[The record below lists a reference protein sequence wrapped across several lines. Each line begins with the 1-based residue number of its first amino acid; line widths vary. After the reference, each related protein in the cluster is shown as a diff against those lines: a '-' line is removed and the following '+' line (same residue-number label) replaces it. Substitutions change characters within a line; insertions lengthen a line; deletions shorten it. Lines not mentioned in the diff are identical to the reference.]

1 MIYLTMLTTIKKAG
15 WYMMQY
21 SDAMK
26 HCGTGRRHR
35 MYRFDASRKIY
46 EARMCLTEFFGG
58 DDADRLVFT
67 ANATEALNIAIHGL
81 FEPGER
87 VITTQLEH
95 NSVLRP
101 LYMQRE
107 RGVGVDIVPCSD
119 VGIKRGIISPSDI
132 EALIRPDTKAIVCT
146 HASNITGNVVD
157 IKSIAIARANP
168 IYSLFNA
175 DKCVLPINIREMN
188 IDVLCFTGHKG
199 LMGPQ
204 GTGGLYVG
212 ERADIKPFKS
222 GGTGVLS
229 FLENQPMEL
238 PTRLEAGTL
247 NGPGIAGLLTG
258 VMELEKIGLDNIYA
272 KEHELMQAFMGKI
285 KTIPGIR
292 IYGDF
297 DMLPDNGLHCAIVSV
312 NIADMDSAEVSD
324 ILMNEYGIATRSG
337 IHCAPLMHKFFGTQ
351 NQGMVRFSFS
361 YYNTVDEINEAAE
374 ALMQIAALR

>member
-1 MIYLTMLTTIKKAG
+1 
-15 WYMMQY
+15 
-21 SDAMK
+21 
-26 HCGTGRRHR
+26 
-35 MYRFDASRKIY
+35 
-46 EARMCLTEFFGG
+46 
-58 DDADRLVFT
+58 
-67 ANATEALNIAIHGL
+67 
-81 FEPGER
+81 
-87 VITTQLEH
+87 
-95 NSVLRP
+95 
-101 LYMQRE
+101 
-107 RGVGVDIVPCSD
+107 
-119 VGIKRGIISPSDI
+119 
-132 EALIRPDTKAIVCT
+132 
-146 HASNITGNVVD
+146 
-157 IKSIAIARANP
+157 
-168 IYSLFNA
+168 
-175 DKCVLPINIREMN
+175 MN

-297 DMLPDNGLHCAIVSV
+297 DMLPENGLHCAIVSV

>member
-1 MIYLTMLTTIKKAG
+1 MIYLDNAATTIKKPDAV
-15 WYMMQY
+15 YDAVL
-21 SDAMK
+21 DAMK
-26 HCGTGRRHR
+26 HCGNSGRG
-35 MYRFDASRKIY
+35 MSDASLDASRKIY

-58 DDADRLVFT
+58 EDADRLVFT
-67 ANATEALNIAIHGL
+67 ANSTESLNIAIHGL
-81 FEPGER
+81 LEPGEH

-107 RGVGVDIVPCSD
+107 RGVCVDIVPCSD
-119 VGIKRGIISPSDI
+119 EGIKRGIISPRDI
-132 EALIRPDTKAIVCT
+132 EAAICPETKAIVCT
-146 HASNITGNVVD
+146 HASNLDASQTAG
-157 IKSIAIARANP
+157 
-168 IYSLFNA
+168 
-175 DKCVLPINIREMN
+175 VLPINVKDMN

-212 ERADIKPFKS
+212 ERADIKPVKS

-229 FLENQPMEL
+229 FLESQPMEL

-247 NGPGIAGLLTG
+247 NGPGIAGLLAGIKAIEEIG
-258 VMELEKIGLDNIYA
+258 VDNIYA
-272 KEHELMQAFMGKI
+272 KEYMLMKAFLKKI
-285 KTIPGIR
+285 KIIPGIR

-297 DMLPDNGLHCAIVSV
+297 DMLPDNGAHCAIVSV

-351 NQGMVRFSFS
+351 KQGMVRFSFS
-361 YYNTVDEINEAAE
+361 YYNTNDEINEAAE